1 MIKPS
6 KYTDLNCTSIE
17 IIALVL
23 TSLKANGQMKFDELY
38 DFVITHKGSRA
49 KELFIGSL
57 NILFLL
63 GKLEYVESSDIIG
76 YIE

>member
-6 KYTDLNCTSIE
+6 KYTDLNCTPIE
-17 IIALVL
+17 VSALIL
-23 TSLKANGQMKFDELY
+23 TSLKKNGQMKFDELY

-49 KELFIGSL
+49 KELFISSL

-63 GKLEYVESSDIIG
+63 GKLEYIEQSDIIG
-76 YIE
+76 YIQ